1 MRSMALAFVAIVMLN
16 VTMAQAIDP
25 VFATRLAIDGYDP
38 VAYFTESKP
47 VRGSPEFE
55 FEWKGAKWFFAS
67 AENRS
72 RFVQSPL
79 SFAPQYGGYCAY
91 AVSRGRVAGIR
102 PEAWSIA
109 DGKLYL
115 NFNLK
120 IRSRWEADRDS
131 MIRQADENWPGILGG
146 KTDPAPSP
154 DSSSGKQS

>member
-1 MRSMALAFVAIVMLN
+1 MRSMVIAVVAIVMLE

-67 AENRS
+67 GENRS

-91 AVSRGRVAGIR
+91 AVSRGRVARIR
-102 PEAWSIA
+102 PEAWSIV
-109 DGKLYL
+109 DGKLFL

-120 IRSRWEADRDS
+120 IRSRWEADRDN

-146 KTDPAPSP
+146 KTDPTPSP
-154 DSSSGKQS
+154 DSSSSKQN

>member
-1 MRSMALAFVAIVMLN
+1 MRSMVLAVVAIVMLK

-25 VFATRLAIDGYDP
+25 VFSTRLAIDGYDP
-38 VAYFTESKP
+38 VAYFTDSKP

-67 AENRS
+67 GENRS

-91 AVSRGRVAGIR
+91 AASRGRVAGIR
-102 PEAWSIA
+102 PEAWSIV

-115 NFNLK
+115 NFSLK
-120 IRSRWEADRDS
+120 IRSKWEADRDN
-131 MIRQADENWPGILGG
+131 MILQADGNWPEILAG
-146 KTDPAPSP
+146 KMGSTPTPDP
-154 DSSSGKQS
+154 SSSKRD